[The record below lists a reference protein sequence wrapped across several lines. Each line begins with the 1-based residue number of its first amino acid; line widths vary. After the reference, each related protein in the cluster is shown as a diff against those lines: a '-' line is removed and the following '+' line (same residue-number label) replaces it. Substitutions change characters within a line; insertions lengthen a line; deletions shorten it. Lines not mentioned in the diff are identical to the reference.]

1 MVDIQLFEY
10 LKIQSIL
17 RSYSVY
23 FSGDTDQLISELK
36 VNNTFFLVDRNVHEK
51 FLSGLLHAEL
61 KNVILIEANELNK
74 TPDFCLSLIELM
86 VENNIKKS
94 SKLVAIGGGVIQDIT
109 SFIASILFRGIDW
122 IFFPTTLLAQADSC
136 IGSKSSIN
144 FNLVK
149 NLLGTFNPPSEIY
162 INTKFLNTLSESDI
176 KSGIG
181 EIFHYYYYKNSD
193 YISRMVSEYHRIL
206 ADRSLIEP
214 YIQESLSIKK
224 EMVER
229 DEFDK
234 GPRRVFNYGH
244 TFGHALE
251 ALTDYYLNH
260 GQAVTIGMD
269 LANFISLN
277 LGFINQLQYDVMRKE
292 LEINFPN
299 FRFPLDS
306 FDKYLQLL
314 SKDKKNTNENVTC
327 ILTKGKGDLFLYEL
341 VFNENNKALV
351 RNYFTSNF
359 A

>member
-1 MVDIQLFEY
+1 MFEY

-23 FSGDTDQLISELK
+23 FSEDTDSLISQFQT
-36 VNNTFFLVDRNVHEK
+36 NNTFFFVDKNVHEK
-51 FLSGLLHAEL
+51 FLSDLLPAKQ

-74 TPDFCLSLIELM
+74 TPEFCLTLIKIM
-86 VENNIKKS
+86 VDNGIKKS
-94 SKLVAIGGGVIQDIT
+94 SKLVAVGGGVIQDIA
-109 SFIASILFRGIDW
+109 SFISSILFRGIDW

-144 FNLVK
+144 FDQVK

-162 INTKFLNTLSESDI
+162 INTSFLNTLSVSDI

-193 YISRMVSEYHRIL
+193 YIPRMVSQYHEIL
-206 ADRSLIEP
+206 ANRGLIEP
-214 YIQESLSIKK
+214 YIKESLSIKK
-224 EMVER
+224 EMVEK

-269 LANFISLN
+269 LANYISLN
-277 LGFINQLQYDVMRKE
+277 LGFIDQLQYDIMRKE
-292 LEINFPN
+292 LEINFPE
-299 FRFPLDS
+299 FRFPLES

-327 ILTKGKGDLFLYEL
+327 ILTKGKGNLFLYEL
-341 VFNENNKALV
+341 IFDEKNKLLV
-351 RNYFTSNF
+351 RGYFASNF

>member
-1 MVDIQLFEY
+1 MFEY